1 MECPYCQAELERLGG
16 RCPSCRRKLYEVTAQ
31 DFEEDE
37 GTGRASG
44 PESSMEEA
52 DEESE
57 AIGTGELA
65 EKIEDRFVC
74 ARCGHHG
81 GRAKEVAMTGTGFS
95 KLFDVQHN
103 HYLFVSCERCGYVE
117 VYDPEI
123 LLDKKPGTLGTLL
136 DILFG
141 R

>member
-1 MECPYCQAELERLGG
+1 MECPYCQAELERYGE
-16 RCPSCRRKLYEVTAQ
+16 RCPSCRRKLYEVTEE
-31 DFEEDE
+31 DFEDDATI
-37 GTGRASG
+37 G
-44 PESSMEEA
+44 
-52 DEESE
+52 EESGLAGLIATDGE

-74 ARCGHHG
+74 ARCGHNG
-81 GRAKEVAMTGTGFS
+81 GRAKEVAMTGTGLS

-103 HYLFVSCERCGYVE
+103 HYLFVSCERCGCVE

-123 LLDKKPGTLGTLL
+123 LLDKKPDTLGTAL

>member
-1 MECPYCQAELERLGG
+1 MECPYCQAELERFGG

-31 DFEEDE
+31 DFEEDAA
-37 GTGRASG
+37 TGGATELERLI
-44 PESSMEEA
+44 EA
-52 DEESE
+52 DGES
-57 AIGTGELA
+57 IGTRELA
-65 EKIEDRFVC
+65 EKIEDKFVC
-74 ARCGHHG
+74 ARCGHDG

-103 HYLFVSCERCGYVE
+103 HYLFVSCERCGSVE

-123 LLDKKPGTLGTLL
+123 LLDKKPGTLGTVL